1 MPNEPMRAI
10 WRVIL
15 RMVDVEDGD
24 DDDDDEVDAWRCC
37 LESLRVADVVCVRK
51 EEDKAVEC
59 VRREEESMV
68 GVWKEVVEERK

>member
-1 MPNEPMRAI
+1 
-10 WRVIL
+10 
-15 RMVDVEDGD
+15 MVDVEDGD
-24 DDDDDEVDAWRCC
+24 DDDDGEVDAWRCC

-51 EEDKAVEC
+51 EEDRAVDC